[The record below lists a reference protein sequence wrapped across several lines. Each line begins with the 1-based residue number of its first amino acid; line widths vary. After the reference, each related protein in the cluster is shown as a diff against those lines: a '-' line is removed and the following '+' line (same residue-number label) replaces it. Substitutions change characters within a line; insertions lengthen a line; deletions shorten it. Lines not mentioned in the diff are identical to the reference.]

1 MVVLKIIQQINNH
14 RKAHDKIYSWLP
26 LGKECSSERRKGV
39 KISLESDF
47 SPCSVS
53 ALHWWI
59 GILSLVPGLQLIACV
74 GLQLLLREDCSPLLK
89 TFQHWLIPGAILSSI
104 VPPPMLK
111 QQWAAIKSMY
121 FFNQACQ
128 PVCLFIFKSYYTH
141 MYLLEYKYK
150 FQSFLLCTWL
160 DMFV

>member
-1 MVVLKIIQQINNH
+1 MSPEE
-14 RKAHDKIYSWLP
+14 AHPSPSQFLP
-26 LGKECSSERRKGV
+26 AEPRWWSERRKGV

-121 FFNQACQ
+121 FFQSSMPAGVSLHFQ
-128 PVCLFIFKSYYTH
+128 VILYTH
-141 MYLLEYKYK
+141 V
-150 FQSFLLCTWL
+150 FTWIQIQIPIISAL
-160 DMFV
+160 DMVRHVCIMHMILS